1 MDNNIVRSINQGP
14 MGPQGPVKVNHCVM
28 NRESG
33 FEPVVRI
40 YPHTF
45 TTTTTIPSEET
56 STISGGEE
64 TTMPGGGGSM
74 EEEPDF
80 DFDDDPSGQI
90 TDDDPTTEDLGD

>member
-1 MDNNIVRSINQGP
+1 MDKNVVRSINQGP

-45 TTTTTIPSEET
+45 TTTTTIPSEESYIDT
-56 STISGGEE
+56 GETTDTGAGETTISGGGE
-64 TTMPGGGGSM
+64 SM
-74 EEEPDF
+74 EEESDF
-80 DFDDDPSGQI
+80 DFDDDPE
-90 TDDDPTTEDLGD
+90 TTPLG